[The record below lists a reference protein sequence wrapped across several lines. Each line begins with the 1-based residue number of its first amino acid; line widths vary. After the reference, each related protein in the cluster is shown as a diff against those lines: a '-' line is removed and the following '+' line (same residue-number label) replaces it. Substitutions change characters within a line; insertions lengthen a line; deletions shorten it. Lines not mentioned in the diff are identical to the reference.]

1 MAKLTQGVQ
10 PKLFTIDNFY
20 GLNMAKVG
28 DTQLVNGESGDLEN
42 CYVTKDYNISK
53 APGYL
58 QLMTSVAAKNIQG
71 MWFGS
76 VGGTEYFLFAINGH
90 IYKMND
96 LLWEDFDGTDV
107 WSTVTTDLGTLT
119 DAPTQFFGFDD
130 KVYMLNGTE
139 YKYWD
144 GSTFGDVAGYV
155 PKIYIATVPSSGA
168 GVEYESLNLL
178 TGSKRLTYDGDGTA
192 TYTLPE
198 TAIDSVDYVYVDGVL
213 KTVTTHYTVNLTTG
227 VVTFTAGNYPSTGL
241 DNVEIYYTK
250 GSGTRSTVVKNRFP
264 FLFGTASDTRVFMY
278 GNPTSQN
285 VRINSSLADG
295 VPSAEYFT
303 STNIDQIGS
312 SAYPI
317 TSMERQQS
325 IMLIH
330 KTNET
335 YYSYYDSVDLD
346 GITTVTFPA
355 PIINDSRG
363 NLPMGQGQVLN
374 NDPFTIDNQFI
385 KWSPTETKDE
395 RNMSNMGERIQKDL
409 DLVNLEDMLTVDKQN
424 SSEMWMSNGKKVWIY
439 KYDLKY
445 YRKLGSGS
453 YKTVYGTFSRLL
465 LEDEPTCWM
474 YLDGYLYFGTTNGEI
489 MKIDESYLTF
499 NGTAIDSYWEM
510 NMYDFGGAYLYKT
523 LNKSWITLAAQ
534 PNVRVSLQYI
544 TDKNAYSTPY
554 EVTYNLITFDDV
566 DFADFSFYTNY
577 NPQTFYLRLKA
588 KKFKYLKLRIDNN
601 SATETFSLLSLTLQT
616 EYGSEVK

>member
-1 MAKLTQGVQ
+1 MAQLSGGTI
-10 PKLFTIDNFY
+10 PKTYTIDNFY
-20 GLNMAKVG
+20 GLNIAKVG
-28 DTQLVNGESGDLEN
+28 DTQLVKGESGDMLN
-42 CYVTKDYNISK
+42 CYVTGDYDIQK
-53 APGYL
+53 AAGYL
-58 QLMTSVAAKNIQG
+58 QLMTAVAAKSIQG
-71 MWFGS
+71 MWYGN

-90 IYKMND
+90 VYKLD
-96 LLWEDFDGTDV
+96 DGHWDNFVGTET
-107 WSTVTTDLGTLT
+107 WSDVTTDLGTLT
-119 DAPTQFFGFDD
+119 DAKTFFFGFGG

-144 GSTFGDVAGYV
+144 GTTFGDVAGYI
-155 PKIYIATVPSSGA
+155 PKILIGCVPLT
-168 GVEYESLNLL
+168 GVGTDYEGLNLL
-178 TGSKRLTYDGDGTA
+178 TGKKRLTYDADGTA
-192 TYTLPE
+192 TYQLPE
-198 TAIDSVDYVYVDGVL
+198 TGIGSVDAVYVNGVL
-213 KTVTTHYTVNLTTG
+213 KTATTHYTVVTATG
-227 VVTFTAGNYPSTGL
+227 VVTFTAGNFPAIGL

-250 GSGTRSTVVKNRFP
+250 GTGTRDTVLKNRYA

-325 IMLIH
+325 IMLVH

-346 GITTVTFPA
+346 GVTTVTFPT

-363 NLPMGQGQVLN
+363 NIPMGQGQVLN
-374 NDPFTIDNQFI
+374 NDPFTIDTQLI
-385 KWSPTETKDE
+385 KWIPTQTKDE
-395 RNMSNMGERIQKDL
+395 RNMQDMGDRIQKDL
-409 DLVNLEDMLTVDKQN
+409 DLITIANTLTIDKQN
-424 SSEMWMSNGKKVWIY
+424 SSEMWISNGKKVWIY
-439 KYDLKY
+439 KYDLGYTGHNGLK
-445 YRKLGSGS
+445 K
-453 YKTVYGTFSRLL
+453 YGTFSRLL
-465 LEDEPTCWM
+465 YNDEPTCWL
-474 YLDGYLYFGTTNGEI
+474 YLKGYLYFGTTAGKI
-489 MKIDESYLTF
+489 MKISDSYLTY

-510 NMYDFGGAYLYKT
+510 NMYDFDAEYLLKT

-534 PNVRVSLQYI
+534 PNVSASIQYI

-554 EVTYNLITFDDV
+554 VASYNLITFDDV
-566 DFADFSFYTNY
+566 DFADFNFYTNY
-577 NPQTFYLRLKA
+577 NPQVFYLRLKA

-601 SATETFSLLSLTLQT
+601 SATTTWAMLALTLQA
-616 EYGSEVK
+616 EYGSEAK